1 MELSIGLEA
10 ADVIEQDS
18 AARRAQRARRAGAA
32 QRPWRSML
40 GWSLYALALVAV
52 IYAGWVNRRERH
64 WIPEEGF
71 GYWLG
76 IAGAVAM
83 LLLLVYPL
91 RKRFTF
97 LRFLGTVPAWFRLH
111 MVLGLLGPCLIL
123 LHCNFK
129 SESMNGSVALYA
141 MLIVAA
147 SGLIGRF
154 LYGHVRSTLYD
165 RRLTAANFFDAADA
179 RYRSEPA
186 MRHFK
191 LSRSS
196 LEYAT
201 AVTAQALAPQ
211 HGLLQAIGHAWRV
224 GWQTRKLARTL
235 RRESSARQSELIR
248 AGVATRRHLRR
259 ARQEF
264 DADVTAHLSAIRKA
278 AGLAVYDRLFAL
290 WHFLHL
296 PLFLMLVIAVLVH
309 IVAVHLY

>member
-1 MELSIGLEA
+1 MELSVGLEA
-10 ADVIEQDS
+10 AGVLKQAS
-18 AARRAQRARRAGAA
+18 AARRARRAGAT
-32 QRPWRSML
+32 QRSWRGKL
-40 GWSLYALALVAV
+40 GWWLYALALVAV
-52 IYAGWVNRRERH
+52 LYVGWVNRRERH

-91 RKRFTF
+91 RKRYTS
-97 LRFLGTVPAWFRLH
+97 LRFLGTVPVWFRLH
-111 MVLGLLGPCLIL
+111 MALGLLGPSLIL

-129 SESMNGSVALYA
+129 SESMNASVALYA
-141 MLIVAA
+141 MLVVAA

-154 LYGHVRSTLYD
+154 LYGHVRSTLND
-165 RRLTAANFFDAADA
+165 RRLTAANFFDADHAGC
-179 RYRSEPA
+179 RSELGT
-186 MRHFK
+186 RHFQ

-211 HGLLQAIGHAWRV
+211 HGLLQAIGHAWLV

-235 RRESSARQSELIR
+235 RREIATRQSDLIR
-248 AGVATRRHLRR
+248 AGVATRRQLRR

-264 DADVTAHLSAIRKA
+264 DANVTAHLTAIRKA